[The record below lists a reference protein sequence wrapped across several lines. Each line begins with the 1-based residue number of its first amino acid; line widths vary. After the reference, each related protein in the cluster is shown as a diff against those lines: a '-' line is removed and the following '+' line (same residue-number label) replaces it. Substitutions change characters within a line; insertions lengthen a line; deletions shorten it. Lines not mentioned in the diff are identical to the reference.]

1 MISEKYLYFA
11 QGDGANATSEAVMY
25 PVSAFRG
32 ADVADSTINL
42 FFTAAETSTQTADD
56 DEDMIALTITDGDQ
70 KAVLKAIAEKMHG
83 HNGGLQTPF
92 IVVADEDN
100 SVYCH
105 PSITRVEIT
114 LAA

>member
-1 MISEKYLYFA
+1 MENYLYFA

-32 ADVADSTINL
+32 ADALVDGLVLYFTPAQITDVA
-42 FFTAAETSTQTADD
+42 TSDLCDQIT
-56 DEDMIALTITDGDQ
+56 LTITDGDQ
-70 KAVLKAIAEKMHG
+70 KAVLESLATKMRG
-83 HNGGLQTPF
+83 HNGALQVPF

-100 SVYCH
+100 GIYCH
-105 PSITRVEIT
+105 SSITAVEVV